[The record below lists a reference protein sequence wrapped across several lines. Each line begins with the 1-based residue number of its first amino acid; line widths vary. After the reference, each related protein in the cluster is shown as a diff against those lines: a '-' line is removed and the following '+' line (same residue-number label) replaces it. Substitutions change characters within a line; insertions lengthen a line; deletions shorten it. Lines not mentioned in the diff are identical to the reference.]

1 MSTLL
6 KEAIAQRRDAEEAAW
21 VFMTG
26 AKEYPYSEVVFP
38 WVRGRIE
45 LGDRNR
51 QLGQDLLFCTEPKMW
66 AEAARLFAA
75 ARNDYADARADGA
88 KVAAAL
94 ATRDK
99 VFARLPY
106 YARWLAAYRGSRP
119 QTEVDRLIER
129 AEKAFRDAHR
139 LADLTAKDLS
149 PSDQLTALDQLR
161 AEADGHFK
169 AISDAFDA
177 DVASFTNEP
186 LPSNWHK
193 LDGALAVPFIPAQR
207 RTELLGFLRSSLV
220 STRGQSPATGR
231 FAGPARRRSARS
243 VLEPVAWRLHY

>member
-1 MSTLL
+1 MSRSL
-6 KEAIAQRRDAEEAAW
+6 KEAITQRRDAEEAAW

-75 ARNDYADARADGA
+75 ARKDYADARADGA

-161 AEADGHFK
+161 GRRMATSRRSATPSTPMSRALPTSRCHRTGTNWMAPCGAIHPGPEAYR
-169 AISDAFDA
+169 AAWI
-177 DVASFTNEP
+177 P
-186 LPSNWHK
+186 
-193 LDGALAVPFIPAQR
+193 PF
-207 RTELLGFLRSSLV
+207 GLV
-220 STRGQSPATGR
+220 STRGQSPAAGR
-231 FAGPARRRSARS
+231 FAGPARAGPRDRYSNRSPGACS
-243 VLEPVAWRLHY
+243 Y